1 MAIREVTGMSLS
13 EFAEGAL
20 WKPLGAEADATW
32 GTVSR
37 AVIAGIWV
45 AFFPRVPAIIVRAG
59 SFLLPDGG
67 GARGDL
73 RGGAVVHRRGR
84 GAGGG
89 GTLPGRSNAA
99 IHLYLRCNPP
109 PIAFGCGQYTEWS

>member
-37 AVIAGIWV
+37 AVIAGIWLQSSEECQQ
-45 AFFPRVPAIIVRAG
+45 R
-59 SFLLPDGG
+59 
-67 GARGDL
+67 
-73 RGGAVVHRRGR
+73 
-84 GAGGG
+84 
-89 GTLPGRSNAA
+89 
-99 IHLYLRCNPP
+99 
-109 PIAFGCGQYTEWS
+109 